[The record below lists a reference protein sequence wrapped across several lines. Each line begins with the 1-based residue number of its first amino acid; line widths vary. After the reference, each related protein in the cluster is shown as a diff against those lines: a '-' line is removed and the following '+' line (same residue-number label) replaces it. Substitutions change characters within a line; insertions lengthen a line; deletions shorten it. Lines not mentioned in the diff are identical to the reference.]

1 MWLVDSQVQA
11 SWQAEVGFNYEAV
24 SHRDSYDQNRGG
36 WISQQITENRIR
48 WEPRLGRLTRTYH
61 NTAAPALEEH
71 FEIMRKLGRYN
82 LETTQPY
89 DPQAVSQVLVQ
100 LPNRSTADAWPDA
113 IPAFQTIA
121 AEECRRAAGANHIRE
136 FRWSAEYPDQNWTLL
151 LLPLYTTYYL
161 DDDRNPQPILIHGQT
176 GQLSG
181 SRRASMKRA
190 QRAALIMVAVAAL
203 IFAISLIIGIA
214 SIFAPPLFLAAG
226 VGIILA
232 MIIGMLAIAPMVIAW
247 QFNRSQKN

>member
-1 MWLVDSQVQA
+1 
-11 SWQAEVGFNYEAV
+11 
-24 SHRDSYDQNRGG
+24 
-36 WISQQITENRIR
+36 
-48 WEPRLGRLTRTYH
+48 
-61 NTAAPALEEH
+61 
-71 FEIMRKLGRYN
+71 MRKLGRYN

-89 DPQAVSQVLVQ
+89 DPQAVSQVMVQ

-121 AEECRRAAGANHIRE
+121 AEECRRATKADHIRE
-136 FRWSAEYPDQNWTLL
+136 FRWSADYPDQNWTLL

-161 DDDRNPQPILIHGQT
+161 DDDRNPQPVLIHGQT

-181 SRRASMKRA
+181 PRRASMKRA
-190 QRAALIMVAVAAL
+190 QRAALIIVAVAA
-203 IFAISLIIGIA
+203 
-214 SIFAPPLFLAAG
+214 PPLLLAAG
-226 VGIILA
+226 VGMILA